1 MGKRAE
7 KSLELHQQGYNCA
20 QSVACAFC
28 DLTDM
33 EKEQM
38 FKVMEGFGAGMGGMR
53 GTCGAIS
60 GAVAIAGMLN
70 SKGSSQVRSKVDTY
84 QMARKIV
91 AKFEEKNGATLCH
104 ELKGIETKKVLRS
117 CDGCIKDAVEI
128 LEELLRLDEKDEI

>member
-7 KSLELHQQGYNCA
+7 KALELHGKGYNCS
-20 QSVACAFC
+20 QSVACAFS

-33 EKEQM
+33 SAEDM

-60 GAVAIAGMLN
+60 GAIAIVGMIN
-70 SKGSSQVRSKVDTY
+70 SKGSSQVKSKVDTY

-91 AKFEEKNGATLCH
+91 AKFEEKNGATICG

-117 CDGCIKDAVEI
+117 CDGCIQDAAEI
-128 LEELLRLDEKDEI
+128 LEELLGE